1 MARSLFSPSWHSV
14 AELRPRLAPQAR
26 IYRHL
31 YRGQL
36 WYVVQDQTGGRYH
49 RLSPAAHALVL
60 EMNGTRTVQNL
71 WGSANTSGSG
81 DACTQS
87 EMVDLLVQLHAADLL
102 QADTSPDSAVLF
114 ERYKKKRRATFM
126 QWLMNPMS
134 LKLPLLDPDAFLVR
148 WSPYVA
154 WCFSR
159 AGAAIWLAVV
169 LPAIVLAAQHW
180 RELTNNLSDQVLS
193 SGNLLV
199 LALVY
204 PVVKLLHELGHGF
217 ATRVW
222 GGAVHELGLMFLVF
236 TPVPYVNASSSASFP
251 SKWQRAIVAA
261 AGMLVEL
268 FVASLAMYVWVL
280 AEPGVVRAIAFNVML
295 VAGVSTLVVN
305 GNPLLRYDGYY
316 ILSDLIEMPNLA
328 QRGQKF
334 LAYLWDKHVFGVHD
348 MEPPHETPAEKRWL
362 IFYTPLAWCY
372 RTLVTV
378 SIILFIGG
386 EFFIFG
392 VLLAIWGAFTLLV
405 MPLWKAY
412 RHVTRSPVLHRRRVQ
427 AVRISF
433 GFLVG
438 AMFLA
443 FVVPAPL
450 HTFAQGVVWLP
461 EESILRAREGGFF
474 VHWLVQPG
482 ERVRKGTPLFLLE
495 DRVLAADM
503 EVARARVAEAEA
515 KFRSEQFPDPVK
527 AAISRDQLE
536 HEKIILR
543 KTEERAAKLLVHA
556 ESDGV
561 LVASQSQ
568 DMPGRYFKKGELVAY
583 VLEKNALIA
592 RVVVPQDDID
602 LVRTRYHSAEF
613 RFADWIAQSHD
624 AGMVRQAVGGVDE
637 LPTAALGIQGGGDI
651 PTMPSDTNGVKAMER
666 VFMVDLALPASAPP
680 SAFGERVY
688 VRFDHGFE
696 PLAWQGIRRLR
707 QLFLSRFGV

>member
-14 AELRPRLAPQAR
+14 AELRPRLVPQAR

-31 YRGQL
+31 YRGQV

-60 EMNGTRTVQNL
+60 EMDGTRTVQSV
-71 WGSANTSGSG
+71 WESANTSGSG

-114 ERYKKKRRATFM
+114 ERHNKKRRATLM

-134 LKLPLLDPDAFLVR
+134 VKLPLVDPDAFLAR
-148 WSPYVA
+148 WAPHVA

-159 AGAAIWLAVV
+159 TGAAIWLAVA
-169 LPAIVLAAQHW
+169 LPAMVLAAQHW
-180 RELTNNLSDQVLS
+180 QELTNNLSDQVLS
-193 SGNLLV
+193 SSNLMV
-199 LALVY
+199 MALVF
-204 PVVKLLHELGHGF
+204 PVIKLLHELGHGF

-222 GGAVHELGLMFLVF
+222 GGAVHEMGLMFLVF
-236 TPVPYVNASSSASFP
+236 APVPYVNASSSAAFS
-251 SKWQRAIVAA
+251 SRSQRAIVAA

-280 AEPGVVRAIAFNVML
+280 AEPGVVRAIAFNIMV

-316 ILSDLIEMPNLA
+316 ILSDLIEIPNLA

-334 LAYLWDKHVFGVHD
+334 LAYLWDRHVFGVLD
-348 MEPPHETPAEKRWL
+348 MEPSHETPAEKRWL

-372 RTLVTV
+372 RVFVTV
-378 SIILFIGG
+378 SIILFVAG

-392 VLLAIWGAFTLLV
+392 VLIALWGAVTLLG

-412 RHVTRSPVLHRRRVQ
+412 RHVTRSPVLQRRRAQ
-427 AVRISF
+427 AIRISMGIF
-433 GFLVG
+433 AGMMVFV
-438 AMFLA
+438 

-461 EESILRAREGGFF
+461 DESMLRAREGGFF

-482 ERVRKGTPLFLLE
+482 ERVRKGAPLFLLE
-495 DRVLAADM
+495 DRVLATEV
-503 EVARARVAEAEA
+503 EVARAKVTEAEA
-515 KFRSEQFPDPVK
+515 KYRSEQFSDPAK
-527 AAISRDQLE
+527 AAASRDQLE
-536 HEKIILR
+536 QERIILH
-543 KTEERAAKLLVHA
+543 KTEERAEKLVGHA
-556 ESDGV
+556 ETDGV
-561 LVASQSQ
+561 LVAPQSQ
-568 DMPGRYFKKGELVAY
+568 DMPGRYFKKGELIAY
-583 VLEKNALIA
+583 VLEKNTLIA

-602 LVRTRYHSAEF
+602 LVRTRYHLAEF
-613 RFADWIAQSHD
+613 RFADWIGQVHD

-637 LPTAALGIQGGGDI
+637 LPTAALGIQGGGEI
-651 PTMPSDTNGVKAMER
+651 PTMPSDTNGIKTMER

>member
-14 AELRPRLAPQAR
+14 AELRPRLVPQAR

-31 YRGQL
+31 YRGQV

-60 EMNGTRTVQNL
+60 EMDGTRTVQSV
-71 WGSANTSGSG
+71 WESANTSGSG

-102 QADTSPDSAVLF
+102 QADTTPDSAVLF
-114 ERYKKKRRATFM
+114 ERHNKKRRATLM

-134 LKLPLLDPDAFLVR
+134 VKLPLVDPDAFLAR
-148 WSPYVA
+148 WAPHVA

-159 AGAAIWLAVV
+159 TGAAIWLAVA
-169 LPAIVLAAQHW
+169 LPAMVLAAQHW
-180 RELTNNLSDQVLS
+180 QELTNNLSDQVLS
-193 SGNLLV
+193 SSNLMV
-199 LALVY
+199 MALVY

-222 GGAVHELGLMFLVF
+222 GGAVHEMGLMFLVF
-236 TPVPYVNASSSASFP
+236 APVPYVNASSSAAFP
-251 SKWQRAIVAA
+251 SRSQRAIVAA

-280 AEPGVVRAIAFNVML
+280 AEPGVVRAIAFNIMV

-334 LAYLWDKHVFGVHD
+334 LAYLWDRHVFGVLD
-348 MEPPHETPAEKRWL
+348 MEPLHETPAEKRWL

-372 RTLVTV
+372 RVFVTV
-378 SIILFIGG
+378 SIILFVAG

-392 VLLAIWGAFTLLV
+392 VLIALWGAVTLLG

-412 RHVTRSPVLHRRRVQ
+412 RHVTRSPVLQRRRAQ
-427 AVRISF
+427 AIRISMGIF
-433 GFLVG
+433 AGMMVFV
-438 AMFLA
+438 

-461 EESILRAREGGFF
+461 DESMLRAREGGFF

-482 ERVRKGTPLFLLE
+482 ERVRKGAPLFLLE
-495 DRVLAADM
+495 DRVLATEV
-503 EVARARVAEAEA
+503 EVARAKVTEAEA
-515 KFRSEQFPDPVK
+515 KYRSEQFSDPAK
-527 AAISRDQLE
+527 AAASRDQLE
-536 HEKIILR
+536 QERIILH
-543 KTEERAAKLLVHA
+543 KTEERAEKLVGHA
-556 ESDGV
+556 ETDGV
-561 LVASQSQ
+561 LVAPQSQ
-568 DMPGRYFKKGELVAY
+568 DMPGRYFKKGELIAY
-583 VLEKNALIA
+583 VLEKNTLIA

-602 LVRTRYHSAEF
+602 LVRTRYHLAEF
-613 RFADWIAQSHD
+613 RFADWIGQVHD

-637 LPTAALGIQGGGDI
+637 LPTAALGIQGGGEI
-651 PTMPSDTNGVKAMER
+651 PTMPSDTNGIKTMER